1 MANKTYDE
9 QSRLYVRFGVAVRL
23 TPDAELI
30 GTMFSW
36 RLLSVARMLACCRH
50 VMAHCFL
57 PPVEIPPVSGKIWS
71 AGLLGDE

>member
-30 GTMFSW
+30 GTMFS
-36 RLLSVARMLACCRH
+36 RPLRSAARTLACCRNA
-50 VMAHCFL
+50 MAHRFL
-57 PPVEIPPVSGKIWS
+57 PLVEIPPVSGKIWS
-71 AGLLGDE
+71 VGLLGDE